1 MSECLPYPKP
11 HLVECKRG
19 FVLISAHAIKQF
31 TNRWPIRY
39 NGEPLQYPIGK
50 IIEFFCQSKVENFE
64 KFVRI
69 TRMLR
74 NDGRPAR
81 YYYRS
86 GWRFVVDDSAV
97 ANNLGIVLIITIEID
112 SFGFERRRR
121 ARVGPTKLPRR
132 FQKKPVK
139 IRRIS
144 KKSRRKPVLKRRLD
158 V

>member
-1 MSECLPYPKP
+1 MIKIEPYPRP
-11 HLVECKRG
+11 HLVECERG
-19 FVLISAHAIKQF
+19 CVLISAHAIKQF
-31 TNRWPIRY
+31 TDRWPIRY
-39 NGEPLQYPIGK
+39 NGEPLQDPIEK
-50 IIEFFCQSKVENFE
+50 IVELFCQSKIENLE
-64 KFVRI
+64 KFVRM
-69 TRMLR
+69 TRML
-74 NDGRPAR
+74 NNWDRPAK

-86 GWRFVVDDSAV
+86 GWRFVVDNSAA